1 MRSRPARPR
10 ASRHA
15 APASK
20 RRPLRLVA
28 LYFAPCEP
36 FDMRFDVSARIFE
49 SVLPLPKH
57 HSQSAQDLVK
67 KTTLNPGTGGSNEKA
82 ISRKRSARRVGLG
95 DAGGIRCRYAGITP
109 PPPAPPAYTWSG
121 CYIGGGGGYSTGR
134 ATQYTAPG
142 AVVTPVAPGFR
153 PGAVPAGVNITDQF
167 NLSGFI
173 GTGELGCNW
182 QWGAWVFG
190 IEGDGSATNKEG
202 QAFETFLVPFLGAG
216 RGAWV
221 AETQERWLVTARAR
235 LGLTNFWWFG
245 PQTMV
250 YVTGGGAWAKID
262 TSEFLPGQFATTSG
276 HLESNTRSGWTVGG
290 GTRIRG
296 RLWLVGEERVPVRE
310 VRRLHDL
317 HDCSL
322 LRFPR
327 PATSRRAPSSSRTTS
342 GAPA

>member
-1 MRSRPARPR
+1 MRVPA
-10 ASRHA
+10 
-15 APASK
+15 
-20 RRPLRLVA
+20 
-28 LYFAPCEP
+28 Y
-36 FDMRFDVSARIFE
+36 
-49 SVLPLPKH
+49 
-57 HSQSAQDLVK
+57 
-67 KTTLNPGTGGSNEKA
+67 
-82 ISRKRSARRVGLG
+82 
-95 DAGGIRCRYAGITP
+95 TP

-121 CYIGGGGGYSTGR
+121 CYIGGGGGYSTGEHPIHR
-134 ATQYTAPG
+134 AWCCG
-142 AVVTPVAPGFR
+142 HSGGSRFR
-153 PGAVPAGVNITDQF
+153 PGRPGRRNITDQF

-173 GTGELGCNW
+173 GTGQLGCNW

-216 RGAWV
+216 RGDWV

-262 TSEFLPGQFATTSG
+262 TSEFLPGTFATTTG
-276 HLESNTRSGWTVGG
+276 HQESNTRSGWTVGG

-310 VRRLHDL
+310 VRRLHHL
-317 HDCSL
+317 QNSP
-322 LRFPR
+322 LRFGR
-327 PATSRRAPSSSRTTS
+327 QHRAAHVKLEDYIWRA
-342 GAPA
+342 GLNYKFW